1 MREVAI
7 VGAGELGGLS
17 AHALA
22 RGNAANVVRLI
33 DDGGR
38 IAEGKALDLSQAA
51 ATEGFATAVV
61 GSTDILSAAGADI
74 IVIADR
80 SRGGEW
86 SGDEA
91 LTLVR
96 RLNALAPR
104 ALLLCAGASHCE
116 LVERSAR
123 DLRIPRTRILGSGA
137 EAYVAAAT
145 AIVALEL
152 DVSPRDVALAVL
164 GVPPRHTVICW
175 EHASVAGF
183 AMTSR
188 ISEPVRRQLSLK
200 INALWPLGPQTLA
213 AAVAKVIDAVSG
225 RSRRPIT
232 CFVAPDDQTGVR
244 RRAAALPV
252 RLSAEGLIEAVI
264 PELNAAE
271 RVALENACLL

>member
-17 AHALA
+17 AHAVA
-22 RGNAANVVRLI
+22 RGNAAHVVRLI
-33 DDGGR
+33 DDSGR

-51 ATEGFATAVV
+51 ATEGFATAVI
-61 GSTDILSAAGADI
+61 GSADILSAAGADI

-96 RLNALAPR
+96 RLSALAPR

-116 LVERSAR
+116 LVEHSAR
-123 DLRIPRTRILGSGA
+123 DLRIPRTRILGSGG

-164 GVPPRHTVICW
+164 GCAAPSRRYLLGARFGRGLRDDQPDQRARAASIEPEDQCVVADRTAGPRGGGC
-175 EHASVAGF
+175 E
-183 AMTSR
+183 SR
-188 ISEPVRRQLSLK
+188 RRPVR
-200 INALWPLGPQTLA
+200 T
-213 AAVAKVIDAVSG
+213 
-225 RSRRPIT
+225 
-232 CFVAPDDQTGVR
+232 VAPPDHLL
-244 RRAAALPV
+244 RRA
-252 RLSAEGLIEAVI
+252 R
-264 PELNAAE
+264 
-271 RVALENACLL
+271 

>member
-51 ATEGFATAVV
+51 ATEGFATAVI

-80 SRGGEW
+80 GRGGEW

-91 LTLVR
+91 LTLIR
-96 RLNALAPR
+96 RLGVLAPR

-116 LVERSAR
+116 LVERGAR

-145 AIVALEL
+145 AVVALEL

-175 EHASVAGF
+175 DRASVAGF
-183 AMTSR
+183 AITSR
-188 ISEPVRRQLSLK
+188 LSEPVRRQLSLK
-200 INALWPLGPQTLA
+200 INALWPIGPQTLA
-213 AAVAKVIDAVSG
+213 AAVAKVVDVVSG

-232 CFVAPDDQTGVR
+232 CFVAPDDQAGVR

-252 RLSAEGLIEAVI
+252 RLSAEGIIEVVN
-264 PELNAAE
+264 PEMNAAE
-271 RVALENACLL
+271 QVALENAMLL

>member
-1 MREVAI
+1 M
-7 VGAGELGGLS
+7 LGGLS
-17 AHALA
+17 AHAVA
-22 RGNAANVVRLI
+22 RGNAAHVVRLI
-33 DDGGR
+33 DDSGR

-51 ATEGFATAVV
+51 ATEGFATAVT
-61 GSTDILSAAGADI
+61 GSTDILSAAGADV

-96 RLNALAPR
+96 RLSALAPR
-104 ALLLCAGASHCE
+104 ALLLCAGTSHCE
-116 LVERSAR
+116 LVEHSAR
-123 DLRIPRTRILGSGA
+123 DLRIPRTRIFGSAG

-145 AIVALEL
+145 AVVALEL

-164 GVPPRHTVICW
+164 GVPPRHAVICW

-200 INALWPLGPQTLA
+200 INALWPPGPQALA
-213 AAVAKVIDAVSG
+213 AAVAKVVDVVSG

-232 CFVAPDDQTGVR
+232 CFIAPDDQTGVR
-244 RRAAALPV
+244 SRAAALPV
-252 RLSAEGLIEAVI
+252 RLSAEGIIEVVK

-271 RVALENACLL
+271 RVALENAMLL